1 LTPGSGFGAH
11 YLEFP
16 IDSALFVQ
24 NRIFMKKEII
34 INSTAAETRIAIVED
49 ERLVEIFV
57 ERPEKERMVG
67 DIYKGRVAKVLPGM
81 KAAFVNV
88 GMKQD
93 AFLHFSD
100 IGDNTHEYAVMADA
114 DDSEETE
121 IAPGKETKVIHNHD
135 SRGRFLRRD
144 QEILVQVIKEPIY
157 NKGARVTSEI
167 SIPGRFTV
175 LIPNDPSE
183 MIGISRKI
191 ISVQERKRLKK
202 LAREVKPSGFGLIV
216 RTNAESKDED
226 VLRQDIQSSINTWKE
241 VDKKAQSVKAPAM
254 VYKDME
260 MVSSVIRD
268 LFSNDVSRVLIDD
281 KKLFRSIS
289 NYVSMTS
296 PAMLDRVELY
306 KESRPIFDKYNI
318 EQDIQQSIEKRV
330 PLKNGGYII
339 IEHTEA
345 LVSVDVNSGKF
356 MGRGSY
362 EDNAMAVNMASARE
376 ATRQLRLR
384 DIGGLI
390 VIDFIDL
397 RDERNKRKLF
407 EEMKHE
413 LRKDRAKFSIL
424 PMDEYGLIELTRERI
439 RPSIMFSLSEPC
451 PACTGTGRVGN
462 RTTLY
467 NKIDRWTRR
476 FKHDHRFLSRLQFV
490 VHPDIIDQ
498 IEPKMKKMKW
508 KYFIFADILGEEEM
522 RLDEFRVITRSGE
535 DITDSYAV

>member
-1 LTPGSGFGAH
+1 
-11 YLEFP
+11 
-16 IDSALFVQ
+16 
-24 NRIFMKKEII
+24 MKKEII

-49 ERLVEIFV
+49 GRLVEIFV

-67 DIYKGRVAKVLPGM
+67 DIHKGRVAKVLPGM

-100 IGDNTHEYAVMADA
+100 IGDNTHEYTGLADA
-114 DDSEETE
+114 DDSEDMEVSPESE
-121 IAPGKETKVIHNHD
+121 IRHFRVHHHSSG
-135 SRGRFLRRD
+135 GRFLRTG

-175 LIPNDPSE
+175 LIPNDPSQ
-183 MIGISRKI
+183 MIGVSRKI
-191 ISVQERKRLKK
+191 TSVSERRRLKK
-202 LAREVKPSGFGLIV
+202 LAKELKPAGYGIII
-216 RTNAESKDED
+216 RTNAENKDDEI
-226 VLRQDIQSSINTWKE
+226 LRHDILTALETWKG
-241 VDKKAQSVKAPAM
+241 VDRKAKSISAPAI

-260 MVSSVIRD
+260 MVSSIIRD

-281 KKLFRSIS
+281 RRLHKAIS
-289 NYVSMTS
+289 NYISTTT
-296 PAMLDRVELY
+296 PHLLDRIEHY
-306 KESRPIFDKYNI
+306 KESKPLFDLYGI
-318 EQDIQQSIEKRV
+318 EQDIQASTEKRV
-330 PLKNGGYII
+330 PLRNGGYII

-345 LVSVDVNSGKF
+345 LISVDVNSGKF

-362 EDNAMAVNMASARE
+362 EDNSMAVNMIAARE
-376 ATRQLRLR
+376 VTRQLRLR

-397 RDERNKRKLF
+397 RDERNKRKLL
-407 EEMKHE
+407 EEMKRE

-451 PACTGTGRVGN
+451 PACAGTGRVGN
-462 RTTLY
+462 RTTLF
-467 NKIDRWTRR
+467 NKIDRWIRR
-476 FKHDHRFLSRLQFV
+476 YKKDHPLPSRLLFAI
-490 VHPDIIDQ
+490 HPDVEDVLALRISRL
-498 IEPKMKKMKW
+498 KW
-508 KYFIFADILGEEEM
+508 RYFIFGKLEPVDEM
-522 RLDEFRVITRSGE
+522 RMDEFRVFNSKDE
-535 DITDSYAV
+535 DITETYLA

>member
-1 LTPGSGFGAH
+1 
-11 YLEFP
+11 
-16 IDSALFVQ
+16 
-24 NRIFMKKEII
+24 MKKEII
-34 INSTAAETRIAIVED
+34 INSTVAETRIAIVED

-81 KAAFVNV
+81 KASFINV

-100 IGDNTHEYAVMADA
+100 IGDNTHEYAAMADTA
-114 DDSEETE
+114 DDSDETE
-121 IAPGKETKVIHNHD
+121 VAPQKKTKVIHNHD

-144 QEILVQVIKEPIY
+144 QEILVQIIKEPIY

-191 ISVQERKRLKK
+191 MSIQERKRLKK
-202 LAREVKPSGFGLIV
+202 VAREVKPSGFGLIV
-216 RTNAESKDED
+216 RTNAENKDEA
-226 VLRQDIQSSINTWKE
+226 VLRNDIETSIATWKE
-241 VDKKAQSVKAPAM
+241 IDKKAQSVKAPTM

-260 MVSSVIRD
+260 MVSSIIRD

-281 KKLFRSIS
+281 KKLHKSIAS
-289 NYVSMTS
+289 YISVTS
-296 PAMLDRVELY
+296 PALLNRIELY
-306 KESRPIFDKYNI
+306 KESKPIFDLYNV

-345 LVSVDVNSGKF
+345 LISVDVNSGKF
-356 MGRGSY
+356 VGRGSY
-362 EDNAMAVNMASARE
+362 EDNALAVNMTAARE
-376 ATRQLRLR
+376 ITQQLRLR

-397 RDERNKRKLF
+397 RDDRNKRKLL
-407 EEMKHE
+407 EEMKHG

-476 FKHDHRFLSRLQFV
+476 FKKDHRFPSRLQFV

-508 KYFIFADILGEEEM
+508 KYLIFADLLGEEQM
-522 RLDEFRVITRSGE
+522 RLDEFRVILRSGE
-535 DITDSYAV
+535 DITDTYAA